1 MERFLR
7 QAKGLMVRKRE
18 LPLTKLYLTETPT
31 IVIEGLERTRVFQN
45 ALHNLRIKKIESDSE
60 RHEKLT
66 DCILIGTLLEVK
78 GNKFLER
85 LWSCV
90 CWEYPGIIW
99 YRKEC
104 QKLLFELKTLDYLTE
119 SVNIYRRLVI
129 CPRH

>member
-1 MERFLR
+1 MELFLR

-18 LPLTKLYLTETPT
+18 LSLTKLYLTETPT
-31 IVIEGLERTRVFQN
+31 IVIEGLERTLVFQK
-45 ALHNLRIKKIESDSE
+45 APHDLCIKKIESDSE

-90 CWEYPGIIW
+90 CWGVS
-99 YRKEC
+99 R
-104 QKLLFELKTLDYLTE
+104 D
-119 SVNIYRRLVI
+119 NLV
-129 CPRH
+129 P

>member
-45 ALHNLRIKKIESDSE
+45 APHNLRIKKIESDSE

-66 DCILIGTLLEVK
+66 DYILIGTLLEVK

-90 CWEYPGIIW
+90 CWGVS
-99 YRKEC
+99 R
-104 QKLLFELKTLDYLTE
+104 D
-119 SVNIYRRLVI
+119 SLV
-129 CPRH
+129 P